1 MPLQSLFPTNAHVS
15 ARPAFPVDPR
25 AAAARAPARE
35 PAYAVSYLDSGRPF
49 KHHFDS
55 RAEVI
60 AFMNRLGLPMV
71 VQRTA

>member
-1 MPLQSLFPTNAHVS
+1 MPLQPLFPTEAQRS
-15 ARPAFPVDPR
+15 ARPAFPSDRIAP
-25 AAAARAPARE
+25 AARPPAQE
-35 PAYAVSYLDSGRPF
+35 PTYAVSYLDSGRPF